1 MSGDRGAR
9 PGRDPLTVDR
19 LRMVRELARCG
30 TIAATARRLG
40 LTPSAVSQQ
49 LSALERD
56 TGVALI
62 DRADRRA
69 TLTAAGLAL
78 VDHADRVLE
87 ALAAASAELDR
98 VRGAVAGPFRVATV
112 PSAAPALVS
121 PVRSRLRTEHPD
133 LDLSVIDEEPH
144 RSLEHLDRGTVDLAV
159 VDRYD
164 AAPLVL
170 GDDLDVTPLLVEPL
184 VAVLPVGHAAL
195 GPGTGRR
202 SRSAPVEL
210 TALADDDWIVAPEE
224 VSCGLAVRRA
234 CEAAGFVPRVRWQTD
249 DLLLHL
255 EHVAAGHGV
264 ALLPR
269 LGVRSGVADVE
280 VRPLAPPEVTRELL
294 AVTRRSVVARPAVAA
309 VVAALAHAAGGRGPQ
324 KSGAGSGVASGSTMQ
339 VSSPT

>member
-1 MSGDRGAR
+1 MTDRGER
-9 PGRDPLTVDR
+9 SPLTVDR

-30 TIAATARRLG
+30 TIAATARSLG

-49 LSALERD
+49 LSALERE

-69 TLTAAGLAL
+69 ALTAAGLAL
-78 VDHADRVLE
+78 VDHADRVLD

-98 VRGAVAGPFRVATV
+98 VRGAVAGPFRIATV

-121 PVRSRLRTEHPD
+121 PARARLRAEHPD
-133 LDLSVIDEEPH
+133 LDLTVVDEEPH
-144 RSLEHLDRGTVDLAV
+144 RSLEHLDRGTIDLAV
-159 VDRYD
+159 VDRYA

-170 GDDLDVTPLLVEPL
+170 GDDLEVTPLLSEPL
-184 VAVLPVGHAAL
+184 VAIVPAGHPAKEPVDLAAL
-195 GPGTGRR
+195 AG
-202 SRSAPVEL
+202 E
-210 TALADDDWIVAPEE
+210 DWIVAPEE

-269 LGVRSGVADVE
+269 LGVRAGIAAVE
-280 VRPLAPPEVTRELL
+280 VRPLAPPVVTRDLL
-294 AVTRRSVVARPAVAA
+294 AVTRRSTVARPAVAA
-309 VVAALAHAAGGRGPQ
+309 VLAALRTAADGGSR
-324 KSGAGSGVASGSTMQ
+324 
-339 VSSPT
+339 